1 MNDNV
6 WGNASIS
13 NQTVDS
19 YTFKETS
26 EASTLDGEKLS
37 LIKDSLKKC
46 PSLDDPKIKQLQVPW
61 IELVQLITDETRD
74 EEFRTFE
81 QILQNVKDVND
92 LSLTGVA
99 LIHYIIA
106 YDRPNY
112 IELLQQSSQSS
123 PTKTNLNLNCTDG
136 ICGYTP
142 LMWAFVLERKNCTI
156 ELFNFSDQIDF
167 TYHQQGTGYT
177 AWDMITP
184 GSLMYDFL
192 NENNM
197 LQYNDKQS
205 TTENDNDVAGLNSDK
220 NKSHDAIDN
229 IDLKIAGMG
238 IGLSAGGTSSTNM
251 NEGFSNRHDSS
262 DMYGTEY
269 KNDQMNTY
277 EHFDFNKLVKYQY
290 FEFSDYDIPQ
300 ILDFLTS
307 LPIEHQHMTT
317 YPAALLFQCIRYA
330 DRKRQSPQLVQS
342 LVSLSFTRIIASVAN
357 EKPNN
362 NNNNNN
368 KSKKGLYNHEN
379 GDQKEENST
388 LSNSVPLSQQDS
400 TFHDNTQ
407 PENNNNKSDP
417 VSKGD
422 IVTQSYWIGSL
433 TFLYYYL
440 SKDESFF
447 KRYPAIMQELIN
459 TMHSIMIEL
468 TVSIHSRLSPLIEPT
483 LINYTTIK
491 DVEQTLYKKD
501 WNFFKKRRQAKLL
514 KREKMKKLE
523 QQQKERHSLEVP
535 ENGDL
540 NEDRRASND
549 NNGLSH
555 TSSRVSNN
563 DSIIF
568 DSEVLKHLLPPS
580 LQEQM
585 KPSPVKIIQIFGALS
600 YVLNLHQVHPLFQQ
614 QCLSLTTSWFST
626 SLFNMILKDRK
637 KKTLSRARA
646 IQIRLNLSSLE
657 SWIKNND
664 LLVQRPKLID
674 DFMWERFPYTLV
686 QELNTIDM
694 TNPVLKSVT
703 TYKPVNGFTE
713 STIITDMSNSLFY
726 YQRFHKIAQWH
737 LEPIF
742 ELLQWLQIATTLDSE
757 ESLENTKDL
766 LPKLSNSQLVKAIDK
781 YHYEVNEH
789 KFNSKLKKALTNE
802 IKRQGLTDKVYL
814 DENQIPLLTLP
825 TVPELT
831 DAYANEYEY
840 LPLLPNDI
848 QDVMYDIHDENY
860 KMRLNDD
867 GIANNLSEEK
877 DTTDTDKENI
887 DRNIDNNDEQNNDT
901 DYTFTSNK
909 EGDDNIFKELDVPS
923 ATVSRPVWA
932 TNDDI
937 DGNPW

>member
-1 MNDNV
+1 MDDNV
-6 WGNASIS
+6 WGDTSIP
-13 NQTVDS
+13 NQATDS
-19 YTFKETS
+19 YTFRETS
-26 EASTLDGEKLS
+26 EASTLDNEKLS
-37 LIKDSLKKC
+37 LIKESLKKC
-46 PSLDDPKIKQLQVPW
+46 PSLDDPNIKELQVPW

-92 LSLTGVA
+92 KSLTGVA

-112 IELLQQSSQSS
+112 IELLKQSSQSS
-123 PTKTNLNLNCTDG
+123 PSKKNLNLNCIDD
-136 ICGYTP
+136 ICQYTP
-142 LMWAFVLERKNCTI
+142 LMWSFILERKNCTI

-167 TYHQQGTGYT
+167 TYRQKSTGLT
-177 AWDMITP
+177 AWDLITP
-184 GSLMYDFL
+184 GSSMYHFL

-197 LQYNDKQS
+197 LQYSDKQLAVQ
-205 TTENDNDVAGLNSDK
+205 NDNNLKTNLDSDK

-238 IGLSAGGTSSTNM
+238 AGFGVGGTSSTM
-251 NEGFSNRHDSS
+251 DEGFTNLHDSTE
-262 DMYGTEY
+262 MYGTEY

-307 LPIEHQHMTT
+307 LPVEHQHMTS

-330 DRKRQSPQLVQS
+330 DRKKQSPQLVQS
-342 LVSLSFTRIIASVAN
+342 LVSLSFTRIIASIAN
-357 EKPNN
+357 EKPSNN
-362 NNNNNN
+362 SN
-368 KSKKGLYNHEN
+368 KSKKTDDNK
-379 GDQKEENST
+379 DQKEENST
-388 LSNSVPLSQQDS
+388 LSNSVPLSQQTINS
-400 TFHDNTQ
+400 TDNQNTQ
-407 PENNNNKSDP
+407 HENNKKSDNAL
-417 VSKGD
+417 KGD
-422 IVTQSYWIGSL
+422 IVTQSYWISSL

-447 KRYPAIMQELIN
+447 KRYPTIMQELID
-459 TMHSIMIEL
+459 TIHSVMIEL

-514 KREKMKKLE
+514 KKEKMKKME
-523 QQQKERHSLEVP
+523 QQQQKERHSLEVP

-540 NEDRRASND
+540 DGDDRTSND
-549 NNGLSH
+549 NNHLSH

-585 KPSPVKIIQIFGALS
+585 KPSPVKIVQIFGALS

-614 QCLSLTTSWFST
+614 QCLSLATSWFST

-674 DFMWERFPYTLV
+674 DFMWERFPYTLI

-703 TYKPVNGFTE
+703 TYKPVDGFNE
-713 STIITDMSNSLFY
+713 STIITDMSNSLFF

-737 LEPIF
+737 MEPIF

-757 ESLENTKDL
+757 ESLDNTKDL

-781 YHYEVNEH
+781 YHYEINEH
-789 KFNSKLKKALTNE
+789 KFNSKLKKVLTNE

-860 KMRLNDD
+860 KMRRNDD
-867 GIANNLSEEK
+867 GISVNLSEEE
-877 DTTDTDKENI
+877 DTTNLEKENI
-887 DRNIDNNDEQNNDT
+887 DRNLGNDDTQDNDT
-901 DYTFTSNK
+901 DYTFTVNRESDN
-909 EGDDNIFKELDVPS
+909 NIFKELDAPS
-923 ATVSRPVWA
+923 ASVSRPVWA
-932 TNDDI
+932 ANEDI